1 MEEWNYQTAEDLDQT
16 LAERLRRFP
25 REPDMFV
32 YGARL
37 AGALTIRLLLKA
49 WHRYSIRG
57 QEHLPRQGSFIM
69 VANHSSHLDA
79 LCLLSALP
87 MGKLHHTFP
96 AAAADYFFVSLPRL
110 ALASIIVNAL
120 PFHRQ
125 TNLRQSVS
133 LCQNLLANDS
143 PGNILILFPEGTRS
157 TNGQMNPFKPGIGK
171 LVAGT
176 SLPVLPCY
184 LHGAGKAWPKG
195 VWCPRPC
202 RVTLTIGQP
211 RQFQSYGQSREDHD
225 AIAAE
230 LYQAVQELAEQK
242 PAE

>member
-1 MEEWNYQTAEDLDQT
+1 MEEWHYQPAEDLDQT
-16 LAERLRRFP
+16 LAQRLRRFP
-25 REPDMFV
+25 REPDMLV

-37 AGALTIRLLLKA
+37 TGALAIRLLLKI
-49 WHRYSIRG
+49 WHRFTIRG
-57 QEHLPRQGSFIM
+57 QEHLPTQGSFIM
-69 VANHSSHLDA
+69 VANHASHLDA

-87 MGKLHHTFP
+87 MSKLHRAFP

-125 TNLRQSVS
+125 THIRQSVS

-157 TNGQMNPFKPGIGK
+157 PDGRMQDFKPGIGR

-176 SLPVLPCY
+176 TLPVLPCF
-184 LHGAGKAWPKG
+184 LEGTGTAWPKG
-195 VWCPRPC
+195 AWCPGPRK
-202 RVTLTIGQP
+202 VSLTIGP
-211 RQFQSYGQSREDHD
+211 PLRFENFGQSREDHD
-225 AIAAE
+225 AIAAA
-230 LYQAVQELAEQK
+230 LHQAVLALNSN
-242 PAE
+242 P